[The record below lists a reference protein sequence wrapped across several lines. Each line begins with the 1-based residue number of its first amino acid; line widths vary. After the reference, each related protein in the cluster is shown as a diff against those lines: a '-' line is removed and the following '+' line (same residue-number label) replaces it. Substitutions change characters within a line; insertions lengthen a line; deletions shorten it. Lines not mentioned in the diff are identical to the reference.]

1 MIRHLL
7 NLLLMISLAAMASGQ
22 PASNQ
27 RQAFTH
33 PPYRQYTLRDGLP
46 QMQITCLF
54 QDSRGYL
61 WVGTKAGL
69 ARFNGA
75 KFVNYTRKE
84 GLSNDFIYDI
94 TEDARGNIWFS
105 TSSGLACTN
114 GKTVECFD
122 DEVTKGSKLAIS
134 SDGRIWF
141 ISFDTAGKPHIGY
154 LSNGTIT
161 SMDHLVPLEMR
172 DVTLAELTWSEK
184 GKAILLNTGHTIHE
198 IKNERH
204 RLLHSTSDTLFV
216 AGVISG
222 EMIFAQCADRNNVK
236 LLAYTGSHL
245 EERATIENRRLKGK
259 NLLSRR
265 LSFSAPFWNF
275 PLVTLDHDKVDFT
288 DPNPRIHKNCS
299 LADRDGLTWIGS
311 EEGVVRI
318 FSNAIETWNRE
329 LLPNVWGITED
340 HAGNIW
346 FSSYFTS
353 LKSFDGEKVTAY
365 PDFRVNNTIPAYY
378 FRPSVDKRGRLFFP
392 STMGIIHFDGHRYR
406 QITKS
411 ISLTTF
417 YDPDRELLW
426 SGSHRKAEVYD
437 MNLREVRTIGQPEG
451 MENER
456 FVVSIA
462 RDHQGWTWL
471 ASLVGISRYH
481 WDTRKI
487 VNYNR
492 ANGRLPAEGI
502 FSVHTDFRGT
512 TWMGSTHG
520 LLRYDAAT
528 DSIIPLPLPEITSPV
543 NFVTSI
549 DSSWLVFSQ
558 PTGIYLTDLRAYY
571 RSGEMDLRFYNEKN
585 GFLGIEPGQ
594 DGAFVDS
601 RGNLWMTTGTEVV
614 HLDPRRLG
622 TSSDTLRIRI
632 ASCNGDLLPYNTRE
646 VSLPRNAVN
655 AILTFDAVSFN
666 RPLPVQYSWRLTG
679 AGKDTLWSSWSENDY
694 VVLSGLSLRNNTI
707 EVRAR
712 IPGLP
717 LKGPA
722 QTSFNLETR
731 VALWRQAWF
740 FPALFAVMGF
750 LSLITGVLLLQT
762 RTRMTQATR
771 DAKMF
776 QVKAIQSQM
785 NPHFIF
791 NALASLQTMILKA
804 DLQRANDYLVH
815 LASLIRGFLESSVAT
830 GTMAGNKTAGEV
842 PLREEL
848 DILDHYIEF
857 QQLIYPG
864 RFTYH
869 LTVDPAI
876 DRATFTI
883 PPMLI
888 QPFAEN
894 AIRHGLLQKKGQGRL
909 AISISRNEE
918 GGWSIVIADDG
929 IGIEKSRSIIS
940 GSPMRYVSR
949 GRELTL
955 HRIRL
960 MNETGYQI
968 QVHTDSSELGTTV
981 TIQLKNHGK

>member
-1 MIRHLL
+1 MNRHLL

-27 RQAFTH
+27 RQAFTY
-33 PPYRQYTLRDGLP
+33 PPYKQYTLRDGLP

-61 WVGTKAGL
+61 WVGTKGGISC
-69 ARFNGA
+69 FNGD
-75 KFVNYTRKE
+75 KFVNFTRQE
-84 GLSNDFIYDI
+84 GLTNDFIHDI
-94 TEDARGNIWFS
+94 TEDSVGNIWFS
-105 TSSGLACTN
+105 TSAGLACYD
-114 GKTVECFD
+114 GKEVQCFD
-122 DEVTKGSKLAIS
+122 SEETKGARLAIS
-134 SDGRIWF
+134 SDGRIWT
-141 ISFDTAGKPHIGY
+141 ISLETQGEIHFGY
-154 LSNGTIT
+154 ISNGTRT
-161 SMDHLVPLEMR
+161 SMDHLIPKELVDVFLPELIWSDKEM
-172 DVTLAELTWSEK
+172 
-184 GKAILLNTGHTIHE
+184 AILLNTGHTIHE
-198 IKNERH
+198 IKNDRA
-204 RLLHSTSDTLFV
+204 RLLHDSGDTIFV
-216 AGVISG
+216 AGIISG
-222 EMIFAQCADRNNVK
+222 EVIFAQCADRNDVR
-236 LLAYTGSHL
+236 LMAYTGTGVK
-245 EERATIENRRLKGK
+245 ERVRIENRRLKGK
-259 NLLSRR
+259 NSLTRKF
-265 LSFSAPFWNF
+265 SFSAPMWFF
-275 PLVTLDHDKVDFT
+275 PLVTLDHDRVDFE
-288 DPNPRIHKNCS
+288 DPNPKLHKNCF
-299 LADRDGLTWIGS
+299 LAGNDGLAWMGT
-311 EEGVVRI
+311 EEGLVRV
-318 FSNAIETWNRE
+318 FGNGIETWNRE
-329 LLPNVWGITED
+329 VLPNVWGITED
-340 HAGNIW
+340 HDGKIW
-346 FSSYFTS
+346 FTSYFTG
-353 LKSFDGEKVTAY
+353 LKSFDGEKITTY
-365 PDFRVNNTIPAYY
+365 PNFRVNGMIPNYY

-392 STMGIIHFDGHRYR
+392 ANPGMIQFDGRHIR
-406 QITKS
+406 QISKS

-417 YDPDRELLW
+417 YDQERELLW
-426 SGSHRKAEVYD
+426 SGSHRKAEVFD
-437 MNLREVRTIGQPEG
+437 MNLREVRTIGQAEG

-462 RDHQGWTWL
+462 QDHQGWTWL

-481 WDTRKI
+481 WDSRQI

-492 ANGRLPAEGI
+492 ANGRLPADGI

-512 TWMGSTHG
+512 TWMGSTQG
-520 LLRYDAAT
+520 LLRYNAAT
-528 DSIIPLPLPEITSPV
+528 DSIIPLPLPDITGPV

-549 DSSWLVFSQ
+549 DSTWLVFSL
-558 PTGIYLTDLRAYY
+558 PSGIYLTDLGVYY
-571 RSGEMDLRFYNEKN
+571 RSGAMNLRFYNEKN

-601 RGNLWMTTGTEVV
+601 HGNLWMTTGTEVV
-614 HLDPRRLG
+614 HLDPRQLAA
-622 TSSDTLRIRI
+622 SSDTLRIRVS
-632 ASCNGDLLPYNTRE
+632 SCNGDLLPYHTRE

-655 AILTFDAVSFN
+655 AILTFDAVSFD

-694 VVLSGLSLRNNTI
+694 VVLSGLPRRKTTL
-707 EVRAR
+707 ELRAR
-712 IPGLP
+712 VPGLP
-717 LKGPA
+717 MASPALSSLMLKKH
-722 QTSFNLETR
+722 
-731 VALWRQAWF
+731 VVLWRQKWF
-740 FPALFAVMGF
+740 FPALFAVMAF

-804 DLQRANDYLVH
+804 DLPKANDYLVR

-894 AIRHGLLQKKGQGRL
+894 AIRHGLLQKKGEGRL
-909 AISISRNEE
+909 AISISRDEE
-918 GGWSIVIADDG
+918 GGCTIVIADDG

-940 GSPMRYVSR
+940 ESPMRYVSR

-968 QVHTDSSELGTTV
+968 QVHTDSSEQGTTI
-981 TIQLKNHGK
+981 TIQLKKHGK